1 MFEEDK
7 KNLLNLNKEK
17 LPQIRNYQLIKKI
30 GQGSYGKIYLAEDTK
45 NKILVA
51 LKIIDKT
58 FLELLGKTEEAFIE
72 QYMLIHLKHKNIIN
86 LKSCFQTKQKLIFV
100 IDYFKNGNFQEYLKQ
115 IQSKN
120 GILSY
125 ETSKFYLAELLNILL
140 YFQEKNIVHLDLKPG
155 NLLLD
160 ERLHLKII
168 DFGTAKIIGK
178 EYDIKIKKFVKN
190 SKNNKSN
197 NNNKLNNNYN
207 LIGTLEY
214 ASPEMIK
221 GNINN
226 LNSCDIWSY
235 GIIMYEL
242 FHGYTPFKGQSDF
255 ETMEKIKKGKFLI
268 NEKLPF
274 EVKDLMKKLLTY
286 DQNERINN
294 VNDIM
299 KHNFFKGINF
309 DELYNEKVP
318 ENFKK
323 SVSDNFFVENKMS
336 FHEELYSTDDT
347 ENEIDNII
355 DNLNC
360 EKNKFIP
367 NFSFGND
374 YCIVKFEEN
383 ILIKDYFFL

>member
-1 MFEEDK
+1 
-7 KNLLNLNKEK
+7 
-17 LPQIRNYQLIKKI
+17 
-30 GQGSYGKIYLAEDTK
+30 
-45 NKILVA
+45 
-51 LKIIDKT
+51 
-58 FLELLGKTEEAFIE
+58 
-72 QYMLIHLKHKNIIN
+72 
-86 LKSCFQTKQKLIFV
+86 
-100 IDYFKNGNFQEYLKQ
+100 
-115 IQSKN
+115 
-120 GILSY
+120 
-125 ETSKFYLAELLNILL
+125 
-140 YFQEKNIVHLDLKPG
+140 
-155 NLLLD
+155 
-160 ERLHLKII
+160 
-168 DFGTAKIIGK
+168 
-178 EYDIKIKKFVKN
+178 
-190 SKNNKSN
+190 
-197 NNNKLNNNYN
+197 
-207 LIGTLEY
+207 
-214 ASPEMIK
+214 MIK

>member
-7 KNLLNLNKEK
+7 KNLVRNDKRG

-30 GQGSYGKIYLAEDTK
+30 GQGTYGKIYLAEDTK
-45 NKILVA
+45 NLNLVG

-58 FLELLGKTEEAFIE
+58 FLEILGKSEEAFIE
-72 QYMLIHLKHKNIIN
+72 QYMLIHLKHNNIMN

-100 IDYFKNGNFQEYLKQ
+100 LQYLKNGNFEDYLQQ

-125 ETSKFYLAELLNILL
+125 ETSKFYLAEILNILL
-140 YFQEKNIVHLDLKPG
+140 YFQEKKLAHLDLKPG
-155 NLLLD
+155 NILMD
-160 ERLHLKII
+160 ERLHLKLI
-168 DFGTAKIIGK
+168 DFATAKIIGK
-178 EYDIKIKKFVKN
+178 EFDIISKKFITSN
-190 SKNNKSN
+190 SFNNKKN
-197 NNNKLNNNYN
+197 LNNLNI
-207 LIGTLEY
+207 IGTLEY
-214 ASPEMIK
+214 TSPEMLNE
-221 GNINN
+221 NIINYK
-226 LNSCDIWSY
+226 SCDIWSF

-274 EVKDLMKKLLTY
+274 EVKDLIKKLLTY

-374 YCIVKFEEN
+374 YCVVKFEEN

>member
-7 KNLLNLNKEK
+7 KNLVRNDKRG

-30 GQGSYGKIYLAEDTK
+30 GQGTYGKIYLAEDTK
-45 NKILVA
+45 NLNLVG

-58 FLELLGKTEEAFIE
+58 FLEILGKSEEAFIE
-72 QYMLIHLKHKNIIN
+72 QYMLIHLKNNNIIN

-100 IDYFKNGNFQEYLKQ
+100 LDYFKNGNFQDYLNQ
-115 IQSKN
+115 IQTKN

-125 ETSKFYLAELLNILL
+125 ETSKFYLAEILNILL
-140 YFQEKNIVHLDLKPG
+140 YFQEKKLAHLDLKPG
-155 NLLLD
+155 NILMD
-160 ERLHLKII
+160 DRLHLKLI
-168 DFGTAKIIGK
+168 DFATAKIIGK
-178 EYDIKIKKFVKN
+178 EFDIISKKFITSN
-190 SKNNKSN
+190 SFNNKKN
-197 NNNKLNNNYN
+197 LNNLNI
-207 LIGTLEY
+207 IGTLEY
-214 ASPEMIK
+214 TSPEMLNE
-221 GNINN
+221 NIINYK
-226 LNSCDIWSY
+226 SCDIWSF

-274 EVKDLMKKLLTY
+274 EVKDLIKKLLTY

-374 YCIVKFEEN
+374 YCVVKFEEN

>member
-7 KNLLNLNKEK
+7 KNLVRNDKRG

-30 GQGSYGKIYLAEDTK
+30 GQGTYGKIYLAEDTK
-45 NKILVA
+45 NLNLVG

-58 FLELLGKTEEAFIE
+58 FLEILGKSEEAFIE
-72 QYMLIHLKHKNIIN
+72 QYMLIHLKHNNIMN

-100 IDYFKNGNFQEYLKQ
+100 LQYLKNGNFEDYLQQ

-125 ETSKFYLAELLNILL
+125 ETSKFYLAEILNILL
-140 YFQEKNIVHLDLKPG
+140 YFQEKKMAHLDLKPG
-155 NLLLD
+155 NILMD
-160 ERLHLKII
+160 DRLHLKLI
-168 DFGTAKIIGK
+168 DFATAKIIGK
-178 EYDIKIKKFVKN
+178 EFDIISKKFITSN
-190 SKNNKSN
+190 SFNNKKN
-197 NNNKLNNNYN
+197 LNNLNI
-207 LIGTLEY
+207 IGTLEY
-214 ASPEMIK
+214 TSPEMLNE
-221 GNINN
+221 NIINYK
-226 LNSCDIWSY
+226 SCDIWSF

-274 EVKDLMKKLLTY
+274 EVKDLIKKLLTY

-374 YCIVKFEEN
+374 YCVVKFEEN